1 MKNFH
6 LKEHHTTV
14 KQEILAG
21 IVGFF
26 TVVYIIVVN
35 TFFLEEAGIP
45 YEGAVIATILTSFI
59 GSLIMGIW
67 ANAPVIIVPEMGI
80 NALFTYT
87 FVHSMGFT
95 WQEALAIVFVS
106 GILFV
111 VIAFTSLVNMLTE
124 AIPQALKDAITVG
137 LGLFLMLIGLEK
149 GGLVISGEKAIMMMG
164 DLHNKQVMATVI
176 TFFIGIILFVRRV
189 KGHFLLTILIG
200 SIIAAQLG
208 ILPDVEQT
216 SFTMEPY
223 KEVFAGFSFTRFMT
237 LPFWIAVFSITMV
250 IVFES
255 IGLSYHHTSLLKQPH
270 KYKKVL
276 QATSFSAMLSGIFGS
291 STTVSAL
298 ESSAAIESGGRTGL
312 TAVTTGMLF
321 LLSLFFIPYVQLIP
335 PNTIA
340 PILMIIGGT
349 MVLNIRLIELRDMTE
364 ALPAICTIAMIPFT
378 YSIADGMAVGFIL
391 YPVLKLATG
400 KGKELPLLLYVISA
414 LFLLYLLLRSL

>member
-1 MKNFH
+1 
-6 LKEHHTTV
+6 
-14 KQEILAG
+14 
-21 IVGFF
+21 
-26 TVVYIIVVN
+26 
-35 TFFLEEAGIP
+35 
-45 YEGAVIATILTSFI
+45 FI

-67 ANAPVIIVPEMGI
+67 ANAPVIIVPGMGI

-223 KEVFAGFSFTRFMT
+223 KEVLAGFSFSR
-237 LPFWIAVFSITMV
+237 
-250 IVFES
+250 
-255 IGLSYHHTSLLKQPH
+255 
-270 KYKKVL
+270 
-276 QATSFSAMLSGIFGS
+276 
-291 STTVSAL
+291 
-298 ESSAAIESGGRTGL
+298 
-312 TAVTTGMLF
+312 
-321 LLSLFFIPYVQLIP
+321 
-335 PNTIA
+335 
-340 PILMIIGGT
+340 
-349 MVLNIRLIELRDMTE
+349 
-364 ALPAICTIAMIPFT
+364 
-378 YSIADGMAVGFIL
+378 
-391 YPVLKLATG
+391 
-400 KGKELPLLLYVISA
+400 
-414 LFLLYLLLRSL
+414 